1 MKLHYEF
8 GCRQLNQ
15 HGEELCGDSVV
26 FNVQPDFLTLVLADG
41 LGHGVKAN
49 ILATLTAKIA
59 SRMVAEG
66 LPVRVVVETMSETL
80 PVCAVRNL
88 AYSTFTVAKFFSG
101 GRTHLMEFDNP
112 HVFVLRGRK
121 FMLALVQFPGG
132 RHPGRGRRFVILV
145 LIKCALFHRWEKCGR
160 ISRPRRLEPNAAP
173 DFASRHGPSI
183 SRRRWIFHS

>member
-1 MKLHYEF
+1 MRVHYEF

-26 FNVQPDFLTLVLADG
+26 FTVQPDFLTLVLADG

-49 ILATLTAKIA
+49 ILATLTSKIA

-88 AYSTFTVAKFFSG
+88 AYSTFT
-101 GRTHLMEFDNP
+101 RRQ
-112 HVFVLRGRK
+112 VL
-121 FMLALVQFPGG
+121 
-132 RHPGRGRRFVILV
+132 
-145 LIKCALFHRWEKCGR
+145 
-160 ISRPRRLEPNAAP
+160 PRRPDARDGVRQPARLRPARPQDPPRLRYRDRMIQNAAHP
-173 DFASRHGPSI
+173 RRASSSSAWATGS
-183 SRRRWIFHS
+183 S

>member
-26 FNVQPDFLTLVLADG
+26 FSVQPDFLTLVLADG

-49 ILATLTAKIA
+49 ILATLTSKIA
-59 SRMVAEG
+59 SRMIAEG

-88 AYSTFTVAKFFSG
+88 AYSTFTVAKFFPR
-101 GRTHLMEFDNP
+101 GRTHLTEFDNP
-112 HVFVLRGRK
+112 HVFILRDRK
-121 FMLALVQFPGG
+121 IRRVRYRDRTIQNRRIHDAKLRLGLGDWLVMVSDG
-132 RHPGRGRRFVILV
+132 VI
-145 LIKCALFHRWEKCGR
+145 
-160 ISRPRRLEPNAAP
+160 NAGIGA
-173 DFASRHGPSI
+173 ASDLG
-183 SRRRWIFHS
+183 